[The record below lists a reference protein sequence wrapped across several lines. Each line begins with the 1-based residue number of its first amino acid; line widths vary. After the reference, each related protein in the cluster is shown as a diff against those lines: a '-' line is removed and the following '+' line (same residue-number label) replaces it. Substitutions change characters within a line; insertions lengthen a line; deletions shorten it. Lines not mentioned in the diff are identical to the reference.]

1 MRTSS
6 TRRINAHACSTIADT
21 GTHREKR
28 TEKMWMCSGRSGNA
42 RALLHR
48 QSAWQKGYFVLAT
61 QSARVLP
68 PQLLCVCVGCFG
80 VDARTWQRR
89 RAATAPRR
97 LHKKKKKKTDVVA
110 SPGLSPKLPEKRW
123 RGERASERIV
133 GRPFRLLSPQSLGPS
148 VSGGPGC
155 PVQPLPPTWPLA
167 VNSLAKRAP
176 PPVQSRSTCRVCARA
191 SRAFTDPIVVF
202 SHGDD
207 DDRNRS
213 TAAEFASAR
222 NRSAGLVRADQ
233 SRASSVAVQVRPGR
247 RGGCGSPL
255 APCGV
260 QTSAT
265 GGGGGGDIRFGH
277 AVPRT
282 LPLVRCL
289 TARRKEPGRQAG
301 WLALATWPSRV
312 AGFRFRFRR
321 TCLAERGGGG
331 RCASLLPGGVSR
343 HRTPVWVLE
352 YARHH
357 PASGAS

>member
-1 MRTSS
+1 MDVLRPVRKRPSS
-6 TRRINAHACSTIADT
+6 AASAERLAERVL
-21 GTHREKR
+21 
-28 TEKMWMCSGRSGNA
+28 RSGHA
-42 RALLHR
+42 ERPRDA
-48 QSAWQKGYFVLAT
+48 AAT
-61 QSARVLP
+61 AV
-68 PQLLCVCVGCFG
+68 CVCVGCFG

-97 LHKKKKKKTDVVA
+97 LQKKKKDPTPTSSVVA
-110 SPGLSPKLPEKRW
+110 SPRLVRSLAKTSREAVAW
-123 RGERASERIV
+123 RARKRIV
-133 GRPFRLLSPQSLGPS
+133 GRPFPPLSPNHGTLR

-265 GGGGGGDIRFGH
+265 GGGGGDIRFGH

-289 TARRKEPGRQAG
+289 TARRKEPGRQAGWG